1 MLDSSSVLADFKKQS
16 ISPHKHNI
24 LLLFEEVNS
33 LCLCLFLLFIFYF
46 FIKLL
51 SQTLILQPDWL
62 LRDKH
67 SSYLLNDLL
76 LQGMLTSQTMVQ
88 R

>member
-1 MLDSSSVLADFKKQS
+1 MLDSSSALAVFKKQS

-33 LCLCLFLLFIFYF
+33 LCLFCYLFLL

-67 SSYLLNDLL
+67 SSYFLNDLL

>member
-1 MLDSSSVLADFKKQS
+1 MLDSSSVLAVFKKQS

-33 LCLCLFLLFIFYF
+33 LFLLFIFYF

>member
-1 MLDSSSVLADFKKQS
+1 MLDSSSVLAIFKKQS

>member
-1 MLDSSSVLADFKKQS
+1 MLDSSSVLAVFKKQS

-67 SSYLLNDLL
+67 SSYLLNVLL

>member
-1 MLDSSSVLADFKKQS
+1 MLDSSSVLAVFKKQS

-33 LCLCLFLLFIFYF
+33 LCFFLLFIFYF

-51 SQTLILQPDWL
+51 SQTLILLPDWL

-67 SSYLLNDLL
+67 SSYLLNVLL